1 VANDRLSCERDTVR
15 HAILAAM
22 IYADYA
28 ATTPVDPAVLDAMLP
43 YLRDVYFN
51 ASSTHAGGMMVQQAV
66 MKARM
71 QVAAHI
77 GARMTEIVFTSGAT
91 EAINLAI
98 LGAAR
103 QAERNGSTR
112 RRIVTVAT
120 EHAAVI
126 DASTYLSE
134 RGWDVV
140 FLGVDR
146 NGRLNV
152 EEVGQ
157 HVNGDTLLLSVM
169 TVNNETGVYQ
179 DLEPLAAIAHANG
192 AFFMTDATQ
201 AYGKMPLHVDE
212 IGIDLMTFSGHK
224 IYGPKGVGVLFI
236 RNRKDAVCEIEPM
249 FYGGGQER
257 GVRSGTLNVP
267 GIVGLAVA
275 GEIAHA
281 CMEADAT
288 RISALRD
295 RFEAGLEGLEGVHI
309 NGHRLKRSATTSN
322 VTFSTIDADV
332 LLLSLPDVCASKGS
346 ACSSAKPK
354 PSHVLTA
361 MGRSPEAASCT
372 LRFSFGRFTT
382 DAEVDQLIADVRSAH
397 RNAEKVPA

>member
-1 VANDRLSCERDTVR
+1 
-15 HAILAAM
+15 M

-43 YLRDVYFN
+43 YLRDLYFN
-51 ASSTHAGGMMVQQAV
+51 ASSNHAGGMMAQQAV

-71 QVAAHI
+71 QVAAHL
-77 GARMTEIVFTSGAT
+77 GARMNEIVFTSGAT
-91 EAINLAI
+91 EAINLAM

-103 QAERNGSTR
+103 QAERSGSTR

-126 DASTYLSE
+126 DASKYLHE

-140 FLGVDR
+140 FLGVDKF
-146 NGRLNV
+146 GRLDLD
-152 EEVGQ
+152 EVGR
-157 HVNGDTLLLSVM
+157 HVNVNTLMLSVM
-169 TVNNETGVYQ
+169 AVNNETGVYQ
-179 DLEPLAAIAHANG
+179 DLQPLAAIAHANG
-192 AFFMTDATQ
+192 ALFMTDATQ

-224 IYGPKGVGVLFI
+224 IYGPKGVGALFI
-236 RNRKDAVCEIEPM
+236 RSRKEASCDVEPLL
-249 FYGGGQER
+249 YGGGQER
-257 GVRSGTLNVP
+257 GIRSGTLNVP
-267 GIVGLAVA
+267 GIVGLATA

-281 CMEADAT
+281 CMESDAA
-288 RISALRD
+288 RIRALRD
-295 RFEAGLEGLEGVHI
+295 RFEEGLEGLQGVHV
-309 NGHRLKRSATTSN
+309 NGHRLKRSSTTSN
-322 VTFSTIDADV
+322 ITFDSIDADI
-332 LLLSLPDVCASKGS
+332 LLNAMPEVCASKGS

-354 PSHVLTA
+354 PSHVLVA
-361 MGRSPEAASCT
+361 MGRTPEHAACT

-382 DAEVDQLIADVRSAH
+382 DAEIDRLLADVRSAY